1 MALTASACGL
11 PEPWLP
17 WQSVVKSLQNL
28 EPTEGLLCKE
38 IVPGVLQ
45 SQNLSALGL
54 SMGNWSTGTVLAWQP
69 FWDGLILPELMLALV
84 SRFP

>member
-1 MALTASACGL
+1 MALTASAFGL